1 MKSLGKITK
10 GKGEAQQQ
18 QDQNVFHAQTSIPK
32 GEAKSIL
39 VLSCVPSLLKHPL
52 INNARKRLLCGD
64 ANMKKTDV
72 RPPVI
77 MLVLAI
83 SIVVIAASGCSR
95 GPVAN
100 ANINTNTNVN
110 VNANPSGA
118 NINASTAPSTIAAK
132 EPETYRATIVFT
144 AQTEGGDKAI
154 GIPPLSAEVAKSG
167 NDRRLSFKLPDGS
180 DLVYLEK
187 AGVQYG
193 IAPARKQYAELT
205 PEATGFQL
213 QKLMTPGQVVAYLD
227 RLKGI
232 EFVGEEPLA
241 GRTALKY
248 RYAKTAETQTSAG
261 EVKTESF
268 VYVDKDTGLP
278 LRAELF
284 SEATGNVQG
293 VKGAK
298 IVAEMQNIQTTVD
311 PSLFE
316 IPAGMNKVPEAQVRA
331 QVNAVTNTVA
341 AVLRTLLTNM
351 NSAPP
356 PPPASP
362 TPTVSPA
369 TSPSPAQ

>member
-1 MKSLGKITK
+1 MK
-10 GKGEAQQQ
+10 
-18 QDQNVFHAQTSIPK
+18 N
-32 GEAKSIL
+32 
-39 VLSCVPSLLKHPL
+39 
-52 INNARKRLLCGD
+52 
-64 ANMKKTDV
+64 TDV

-77 MLVLAI
+77 VLVLAI
-83 SIVVIAASGCSR
+83 SIVVIAASGCTR
-95 GPVAN
+95 GPEAN

-110 VNANPSGA
+110 VNANATGVS

-144 AQTEGGDKAI
+144 AETEGGDKAI
-154 GIPPLSAEVAKSG
+154 GIPTLSAEVAKSG
-167 NDRRLSFKLPDGS
+167 SDRRLSFKLPDGS

-187 AGVQYG
+187 GGVQYG

-205 PEATGFQL
+205 PEATGFQIH
-213 QKLMTPGQVVAYLD
+213 KLMTPGQLVAYLD
-227 RLKGI
+227 RLQGI
-232 EFVGEEPLA
+232 EFVGEETQA

-248 RYAKTAETQTSAG
+248 RYAKTAQTQTSAG

-284 SEATGNVQG
+284 SEASGNVQG

-298 IVAEMQNIQTTVD
+298 VVAEMQNISTTVD

-341 AVLRTLLTNM
+341 AVLRTLLMNM
-351 NSAPP
+351 NSTPP
-356 PPPASP
+356 PPSSSPTLSPAASP
-362 TPTVSPA
+362 T
-369 TSPSPAQ
+369 TSPSPAH

>member
-1 MKSLGKITK
+1 MK
-10 GKGEAQQQ
+10 
-18 QDQNVFHAQTSIPK
+18 N
-32 GEAKSIL
+32 
-39 VLSCVPSLLKHPL
+39 
-52 INNARKRLLCGD
+52 
-64 ANMKKTDV
+64 TDV
-72 RPPVI
+72 RPPVL
-77 MLVLAI
+77 MLVLALL
-83 SIVVIAASGCSR
+83 IALSGCAR
-95 GPVAN
+95 GPAN
-100 ANINTNTNVN
+100 SNSNLTANVNVN
-110 VNANPSGA
+110 VNANASTGA
-118 NINASTAPSTIAAK
+118 NINASTAPSTIAAR
-132 EPETYRATIVFT
+132 EPDTYSATLVF
-144 AQTEGGDKAI
+144 AAETEGGDKAI
-154 GIPPLSAEVAKSG
+154 GIPELSAQVAKSG

-205 PEATGFQL
+205 PEATGFQI
-213 QKLMTPGQVVAYLD
+213 QRLMTPGQLVAHLE
-227 RLKGI
+227 RLQGI

-248 RYAKTAETQTSAG
+248 RYARTAQTQTSAG

-268 VYVDKDTGLP
+268 VFVDKDTGLP

-293 VKGAK
+293 IKGAK
-298 IVAEMQNIQTTVD
+298 VVAEMRDIQTNVQ

-316 IPAGMNKVPEAQVRA
+316 IPAGFNKVPEAQVRA

-356 PPPASP
+356 PSPTPTPTGSPAASP
-362 TPTVSPA
+362 TPTR
-369 TSPSPAQ
+369 

>member
-1 MKSLGKITK
+1 MK
-10 GKGEAQQQ
+10 
-18 QDQNVFHAQTSIPK
+18 N
-32 GEAKSIL
+32 
-39 VLSCVPSLLKHPL
+39 
-52 INNARKRLLCGD
+52 
-64 ANMKKTDV
+64 TDV
-72 RPPVI
+72 RPPVLI
-77 MLVLAI
+77 LALALL
-83 SIVVIAASGCSR
+83 IALSGCAR
-95 GPVAN
+95 GPANSNSNLVA
-100 ANINTNTNVN
+100 N
-110 VNANPSGA
+110 VNANVNANASTA
-118 NINASTAPSTIAAK
+118 SNINASTAPSTIAAR
-132 EPETYRATIVFT
+132 EPDTYRATLVF
-144 AQTEGGDKAI
+144 AAETEGGDKAI
-154 GIPPLSAEVAKSG
+154 GIPELSAQVAKSG

-205 PEATGFQL
+205 PEATGFQI
-213 QKLMTPGQVVAYLD
+213 QRLMTPGQLVAHLE
-227 RLKGI
+227 RLQGI

-248 RYAKTAETQTSAG
+248 RYARTAQTQTSAG

-284 SEATGNVQG
+284 SEASGNVQG

-298 IVAEMQNIQTTVD
+298 VVAEMRDIQTNIE

-316 IPAGMNKVPEAQVRA
+316 IPAGFNKVPEAQVRA

-351 NSAPP
+351 NSTPP
-356 PPPASP
+356 PPPSSPTPTGSPAASP
-362 TPTVSPA
+362 TPTR
-369 TSPSPAQ
+369 